1 MKNLHTIAIIVVLD
15 CIGAVAFGQMPEP
28 KAGGGSSADRPVVAA
43 SDPPQVIL
51 LTNGRILEGMITR
64 NPEGGYN
71 VRQKLGQIKVAGD
84 EIEGLFASLNAVY
97 EHKKEILPP
106 RDIQE
111 RMRLYRWCLSLGL
124 LKQAEEQLKAV
135 LALSPEHEEA
145 MSLLAQLEL
154 RIARQKSATSDP
166 AVMQTSATTSKE
178 SGPKD
183 LDPAFLNRALRDM
196 ALRTNPVIFDL
207 PEPQAL
213 KRAQEFNQY
222 IHPIVQ
228 KYCASCHNE
237 RTPNGFPL
245 VAVMGRA
252 ARDPAILRANLD
264 ATLTQIN
271 PLNLMQSPLLTNSLL
286 PHHPNNQPIF
296 NAPSNP
302 YYRLMANWVSN
313 LQNRGYSGVKPVGR
327 PESASPFGADP
338 LPVDTVP
345 SPASKP
351 AGGFAREGREAE
363 APAETDPSL
372 PIQLNPKVMQQSRL
386 QEVSPEEA
394 IPAAPGRMIP
404 GSYNGPATEV
414 PKGTRFQ
421 KPIAGGGSPEELLK
435 QLQAEEKA
443 RDEREKELEKL
454 NDTPKPDN
462 NKSSEKPVLKSKEAG
477 KKPVKIDEKL
487 LEKFILQRSS
497 GG

>member
-1 MKNLHTIAIIVVLD
+1 MKNLHTIAIVVVLD
-15 CIGAVAFGQMPEP
+15 CIGAMAFGQTPEP
-28 KAGGGSSADRPVVAA
+28 LGGGTSSARPMAVA
-43 SDPPQVIL
+43 DPPQVIL

-71 VRQKLGQIKVAGD
+71 VRQKLGQIKVASD
-84 EIEGLFASLNAVY
+84 DIEGLFPSINAVY

-135 LALSPEHEEA
+135 LALSPDHEEA
-145 MSLLAQLEL
+145 TSLLAQLEN
-154 RIARQKSATSDP
+154 RIARQSQATSDP
-166 AVMQTSATTSKE
+166 AVMQTSATTAKE
-178 SGPKD
+178 SGPRD

-237 RTPNGFPL
+237 RTPNGYAL
-245 VAVMGRA
+245 VAVTGRA

-264 ATLTQIN
+264 ATLTLVN
-271 PLNLMQSPLLTNSLL
+271 ASNLMQSPLLTNSLL

-313 LQNRGYSGVKPVGR
+313 LQNRGYSGVKPVSR
-327 PESASPFGADP
+327 PESASPFGADSIPADLVP
-338 LPVDTVP
+338 LP
-345 SPASKP
+345 SSKT
-351 AGGFAREGREAE
+351 AGGFAQEGRVGEAVGGQDS
-363 APAETDPSL
+363 PV
-372 PIQLNPKVMQQSRL
+372 PIPLNPKVMQQSRL
-386 QEVSPEEA
+386 QEVPPEEA

-421 KPIAGGGSPEELLK
+421 KPISGGGSPEDLLK

-454 NDTPKPDN
+454 NDKPKP
-462 NKSSEKPVLKSKEAG
+462 EKPDDKAESKTKDASKPA
-477 KKPVKIDEKL
+477 KKPVKIDDRL
-487 LEKFILQRSS
+487 LEKFILQRNP